1 MNKIGFVYNAL
12 VPEAPPF
19 IDSLIESLKLREN
32 SWICSA
38 VDLETAPGLLEQTTL
53 IVVAGG
59 DGTILRTI
67 HVIAPHSIPIV
78 GVNMGRVGFMSELRP
93 ENAAEKLPS
102 YLNGYMRVE
111 RRMMLYAE
119 VFSPSDGSLVFSAHA
134 LNDVVVGR
142 GGVARLLD
150 IATRIDGVDL
160 TSYRADAVIISTATG
175 STGYALSAGSPIFF
189 PEARMLIMQP
199 VAAHTG
205 LRDGLVLPDSSVVE
219 LSVADSRHAS
229 LSVDGLDEVDL
240 EPGSTVTVNQ
250 SPHEALF
257 LRSEPPTFFY
267 TDLTRRL
274 GLVYNLSGPGN

>member
-1 MNKIGFVYNAL
+1 MNNIGFVYNAL
-12 VPEAPPF
+12 VPEAPGF
-19 IDSLIESLKLREN
+19 IDSLIESLGLRDN
-32 SWICSA
+32 SWISSA
-38 VDLETAPGLLEQTTL
+38 VDVETAPDLLEQTTL

-67 HVIAPHSIPIV
+67 HAIAPYTIPIV

-93 ENAAEKLPS
+93 ENAAEKLPG
-102 YLNGYMRVE
+102 YINGHMRVE
-111 RRMMLYAE
+111 HRMMLYAK
-119 VFSPSDGSLVFSAHA
+119 VTSPDDGSLIFSAHA

-150 IATRIDGVDL
+150 IATRIDGADL

-189 PEARMLIMQP
+189 PEARVLLVQP

-219 LSVADSRHAS
+219 LSVADSRNAA
-229 LSVDGLDEVDL
+229 LSVDGLDELDL
-240 EPGSTVTVNQ
+240 EPGSTVTVDR

-257 LRSEPPTFFY
+257 LRSEPPTSFY

-274 GLVYNLSGPGN
+274 GLVYNLNGPGI